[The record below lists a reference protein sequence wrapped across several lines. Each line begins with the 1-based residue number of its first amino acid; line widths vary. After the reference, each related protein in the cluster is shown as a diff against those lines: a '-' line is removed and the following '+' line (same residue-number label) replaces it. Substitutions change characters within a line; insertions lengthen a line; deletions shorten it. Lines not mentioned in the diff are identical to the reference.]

1 MDFFILSP
9 SDTGVS
15 VSDERGD
22 LKKYAEK
29 TAVATGA
36 LTLHDLNNMFSSV
49 IGGLQLLAQR
59 YRDDNT
65 AQKIVSNA
73 LTSVNHILD
82 FLRVA
87 YGGRT
92 DGAAFV
98 KGETDAQGHQ
108 VITDTTDR
116 HDLFFAAIEM
126 TRMPMVVTDPNRP
139 DNPIIFA
146 NQAFL
151 NTTGYEMHEVIGRN
165 CRFLQGPDTEA
176 EAVASVRTAIRDKT
190 DIAVELQNY
199 RKDGTMFWNAL
210 FVSPIFDRSGKLL
223 YYFGSQLDITRRRE
237 AETALRRAQKMEAI
251 GQLTGGI
258 AHDFNNLLQVIIGNL
273 QLARTVVDRPE
284 KLSRY
289 HDGVMNAAE
298 KAKSLTQQL
307 LAFSRK
313 QPLEARIVNLNR
325 VISELRDLLSKTLG
339 SHIEIELNLA
349 SDLAN
354 AQIDIIQLEMALINI
369 LANARDAMPNGGRV
383 TISTSNITVIQGG
396 PGGHKGNYVQL
407 SVHDSGEGMSPD
419 VLTHITEPFFTTKE
433 VGKGTGLG
441 LAQVYGFVK
450 QSDGGFGVD
459 SELGKGTTIRLTFPV
474 VDGAA
479 DIREER
485 PRDDGARGQGKGEKV
500 LLVEDNKE
508 VRELA
513 TTVLEQ
519 EGYVVVEAGNASEA
533 LQVLDG
539 HPERFDMLFT
549 DIIMPGHM
557 NGVALAKEVKRK
569 VPDIAV
575 LITTGF
581 ADDVHGH
588 TNSAAF
594 ETIYKPYMPDELT
607 RKIRSV
613 LNRKLDHRS

>member
-1 MDFFILSP
+1 VNKKS
-9 SDTGVS
+9 
-15 VSDERGD
+15 GD
-22 LKKYAEK
+22 LQETTGKSKSDAQ
-29 TAVATGA
+29 AVA
-36 LTLHDLNNMFSSV
+36 LHDLNNMFSSV
-49 IGGLQLLAQR
+49 IGGLQLLALR
-59 YRDDNT
+59 YGDDAK
-65 AQKIVSNA
+65 AQQIVSNA
-73 LTSVNHILD
+73 LTSVNHIRDYLD
-82 FLRVA
+82 LA
-87 YGGRT
+87 YRKSG
-92 DGAAFV
+92 DGALPTTSFRPSRR
-98 KGETDAQGHQ
+98 DAHGHA
-108 VITDTTDR
+108 VITDSADR

-126 TRMPMVVTDPNRP
+126 TRMPMVVTDPNKP
-139 DNPIIFA
+139 DNPIIFV

-151 NTTGYEMHEVIGRN
+151 NTTGYEMHEVLGRN
-165 CRFLQGPDTEA
+165 CRFLQGPDTDREA
-176 EAVASVRTAIRDKT
+176 ISNVRKAIEDKT
-190 DIAVELQNY
+190 DLAVEIQNY

-210 FVSPIFDRSGKLL
+210 FVSPIFDRNGKLL
-223 YYFGSQLDITRRRE
+223 YFFGSQLDITRRRE

-273 QLARTVVDRPE
+273 QLARTVVDQPE
-284 KLSRY
+284 KLSRH
-289 HDGVMNAAE
+289 HDAVMTAAN

-325 VISELRDLLSKTLG
+325 VISELRELLSKTLG
-339 SHIEIELNLA
+339 SHIEIDLDLA
-349 SDLAN
+349 PDLAN

-369 LANARDAMPNGGRV
+369 LANARDAMPNGGKV
-383 TISTSNITVIQGG
+383 TIATGNVTVVQGG
-396 PGGHKGNYVQL
+396 LNARSGRYVQL
-407 SVHDSGEGMSPD
+407 SVRDSGEGMSQD
-419 VLTHITEPFFTTKE
+419 VLSHITEPFFTTKE

-459 SELGKGTTIRLTFPV
+459 SEIGKGTTIRMTFPT

-479 DIREER
+479 DAQAER
-485 PRDDGARGQGKGEKV
+485 PTHDNARGQGKGERV
-500 LLVEDNKE
+500 LIVEDNKE

-513 TTVLEQ
+513 LAVLEQ
-519 EGYVVVEAGNASEA
+519 EGYNVVEAANATEA
-533 LQVLDG
+533 LKVLDG
-539 HPERFDMLFT
+539 HPEVFDMVFT

-557 NGVALAKEVKRK
+557 NGVALAKEIKQK

-594 ETIYKPYMPDELT
+594 ETIYKPYMPDELA

>member
-1 MDFFILSP
+1 MSKDS
-9 SDTGVS
+9 
-15 VSDERGD
+15 GD
-22 LKKYAEK
+22 LQKNPDKVNGGAD
-29 TAVATGA
+29 A

-49 IGGLQLLAQR
+49 IGGLQLLALR
-59 YRDDNT
+59 YSDDSK
-65 AQKIVSNA
+65 AQQIVSNA
-73 LTSVNHILD
+73 LTSVNHIRDYLK
-82 FLRVA
+82 LA
-87 YGGRT
+87 YRNRR
-92 DGAAFV
+92 DDAPPAAFA
-98 KGETDAQGHQ
+98 KSQRGAHGHPM
-108 VITDTTDR
+108 IANSADR

-126 TRMPMVVTDPNRP
+126 TRMPMIVTDPNQP
-139 DNPIIFA
+139 DNPVIFA

-151 NTTGYEMHEVIGRN
+151 NTTGYEMHEVMGRN
-165 CRFLQGPDTEA
+165 CRFLQGPETDREA
-176 EAVASVRTAIRDKT
+176 IANVRKAIAEKT
-190 DIAVELQNY
+190 DIAVEVQNY
-199 RKDGTMFWNAL
+199 RKDGTVFWNAL
-210 FVSPIFDRSGKLL
+210 FVSPIFDRNGELL

-258 AHDFNNLLQVIIGNL
+258 AHDFNNLLQVVIGNL
-273 QLARTVVDRPE
+273 QLARTVVDQPE

-289 HDGVMNAAE
+289 HDAVMTAAQ
-298 KAKSLTQQL
+298 KAKALTQQL

-325 VISELRDLLSKTLG
+325 VISELRELLSKTLG
-339 SHIEIELNLA
+339 SHIEIDLDL
-349 SDLAN
+349 SPDLAN

-369 LANARDAMPNGGRV
+369 LANARDAMPNGGKV
-383 TISTSNITVIQGG
+383 IISTSNVTIVQGG
-396 PGGHKGNYVQL
+396 ATGRSGRYVQL
-407 SVHDSGEGMSPD
+407 SVRDSGEGMSQD
-419 VLTHITEPFFTTKE
+419 VLSHITEPFFTTKE

-459 SELGKGTTIRLTFPV
+459 SEQGKGTTIRMTFPV
-474 VDGAA
+474 VDKDA
-479 DIREER
+479 DAREER
-485 PRDDGARGQGKGEKV
+485 PREDNAKGQGKGEKV
-500 LLVEDNKE
+500 LIVEDNKE

-513 TTVLEQ
+513 SAILEQ
-519 EGYVVVEAGNASEA
+519 EGYTVIEATNAAQA
-533 LQVLDG
+533 LDLLDG

-557 NGVALAKEVKRK
+557 NGVALAKEVKSK

-594 ETIYKPYMPDELT
+594 ETIYKPYMPDELA

-613 LNRKLDHRS
+613 LNRKLDHRG

>member
-1 MDFFILSP
+1 M
-9 SDTGVS
+9 
-15 VSDERGD
+15 SDEKGKLTKTSGD
-22 LKKYAEK
+22 IKEAPDM
-29 TAVATGA
+29 
-36 LTLHDLNNMFSSV
+36 TLHDLNNMFSSV
-49 IGGLQLLAQR
+49 IGGLQLLAMR
-59 YRDDNT
+59 YGDDVK
-65 AQKIVSNA
+65 AQQIVSNA
-73 LTSVNHILD
+73 LTSVNHIRDYLELTYRQRAGSPTSRP
-82 FLRVA
+82 FANSRKSA
-87 YGGRT
+87 H
-92 DGAAFV
+92 
-98 KGETDAQGHQ
+98 GHPM
-108 VITDTTDR
+108 ITDSADR

-126 TRMPMVVTDPNRP
+126 TRMPMIVTDPNQP
-139 DNPIIFA
+139 DNPVIFC

-151 NTTGYEMHEVIGRN
+151 NTTGYEMHEVVGRN
-165 CRFLQGPDTEA
+165 CRFLQGPETDRDVIA
-176 EAVASVRTAIRDKT
+176 NVRKAIEDKT
-190 DIAVELQNY
+190 DIAVEVQNY

-210 FVSPIFDRSGKLL
+210 FVSPIFDRNGKLL

-273 QLARTVVDRPE
+273 QLARTVVDKPE

-289 HDGVMNAAE
+289 HDAVMTAAQ

-325 VISELRDLLSKTLG
+325 IIVELRELLSKTLG
-339 SHIEIELNLA
+339 SHIDIELELA
-349 SDLAN
+349 PDLAN

-369 LANARDAMPNGGRV
+369 LANARDAMPGGGKVIISTENV
-383 TISTSNITVIQGG
+383 TIVQGG
-396 PGGHKGNYVQL
+396 HAGRSGRYVQL
-407 SVHDSGEGMSPD
+407 SVRDTGEGMSPD
-419 VLTHITEPFFTTKE
+419 VLAHITEPFFTTKE

-459 SELGKGTTIRLTFPV
+459 SDVGQGTTIRMTFPV
-474 VDGAA
+474 ADGNAYV
-479 DIREER
+479 REEQPHEDAAKR
-485 PRDDGARGQGKGEKV
+485 QGKGEKV
-500 LLVEDNKE
+500 LVVEDNTE

-513 TTVLEQ
+513 SAILDQ
-519 EGYVVVEAGNASEA
+519 EGYKVVEARSATEA
-533 LQVLDG
+533 LEILDG
-539 HPERFDMLFT
+539 DPGRFDLLFT
-549 DIIMPGHM
+549 DIIMPGSM
-557 NGVALAKEVKRK
+557 NGVALAKAIKGR

-575 LITTGF
+575 LVTTGF

-594 ETIYKPYMPDELT
+594 ETIYKPYMPDELA

-613 LNRKLDHRS
+613 LNRKRDHGN